1 MAGCGEGGRVL
12 GGFGDGTQDAAA
24 EERRG
29 LSLALPLQTES
40 GAGLHREQ
48 DSR

>member
-1 MAGCGEGGRVL
+1 MAGRGEGGRVL
-12 GGFGDGTQDAAA
+12 GGFGDGTQDVAG
-24 EERRG
+24 RRG